1 MGIRDDD
8 FSHCPSCS
16 QADRVILGEDK
27 LFTIEQNVWRNVSG
41 PDKSVMQNSS
51 PNQAPFW
58 NSRTP
63 GESQRALESTHL
75 LGSTLW
81 PHRVYSCPECQVQ
94 AADCLLSSLGEADHK
109 EVGFSQ
115 P

>member
-1 MGIRDDD
+1 MGMREDA

-27 LFTIEQNVWRNVSG
+27 LFTMEQNVWRNVSG
-41 PDKSVMQNSS
+41 PDEDVMQNSS
-51 PNQAPFW
+51 PNQAPFS
-58 NSRTP
+58 NSRAP
-63 GESQRALESTHL
+63 GEGQRALESTHL
-75 LGSTLW
+75 SRSTLW
-81 PHRVYSCPECQVQ
+81 PHRVYSWPECQVQ
-94 AADCLLSSLGEADHK
+94 AADCPLSSLGEVDHK